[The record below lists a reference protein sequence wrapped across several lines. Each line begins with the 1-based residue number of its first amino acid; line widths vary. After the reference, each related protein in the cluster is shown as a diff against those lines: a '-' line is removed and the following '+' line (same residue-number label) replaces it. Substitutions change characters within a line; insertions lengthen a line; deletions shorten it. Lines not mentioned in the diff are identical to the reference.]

1 MPRFRRLAVQVLRR
15 LSLAG
20 PTALLLIE
28 IRTCPALIVPQVDR
42 KPLFDPT
49 ALAIRLTGIMLTMQ
63 GLSSKA
69 EGRIS

>member
-20 PTALLLIE
+20 PTALIE